1 VPIEANGSLGDDERS
16 HRVDKHP
23 SIAPTTN
30 VAKPQIQMYS
40 VMAGL
45 MQRVY
50 VTRDVIREKKS
61 ERTCEVKTDGRPCM
75 WAD

>member
-1 VPIEANGSLGDDERS
+1 MDT
-16 HRVDKHP
+16 HR

-30 VAKPQIQMYS
+30 VAEPPIKMCS

-45 MQRVY
+45 IHRVY
-50 VTRDVIREKKS
+50 VTRDVIRKKKS